1 MHELKKAIIDADIK
15 NHGDKIRPPQKPK
28 KEKQQQ
34 EQEQPEEGEE
44 ADKPMTPP
52 LESDPDPYGLL
63 RDQEMPQA
71 IPGLMGQPPKGSRKS
86 NAAKKKKN
94 QADNVVD
101 DSQDAM
107 RQAFAPNI

>member
-1 MHELKKAIIDADIK
+1 MM
-15 NHGDKIRPPQKPK
+15 
-28 KEKQQQ
+28 Q
-34 EQEQPEEGEE
+34 EEMEVE
-44 ADKPMTPP
+44 KPMTPP

-71 IPGLMGQPPKGSRKS
+71 IPGLIGPPAKGSRKS

-101 DSQDAM
+101 DS
-107 RQAFAPNI
+107 